1 MYKKFLLDHY
11 HCPVNFGTLKDYNFS
26 IELINF
32 ACSDKI
38 RFQAQIEHNI
48 FKNIAFQGEGCIISQ
63 ATASIL
69 SEHILNKDFMFIEC
83 ITKSDMLGLTEL
95 DLGPTRLKCIM
106 LSLEAILAGI
116 KKFRDTK
123 V

>member
-69 SEHILNKDFMFIEC
+69 SEHILNKDLKYVEN
-83 ITKSDMLGLTEL
+83 ITEDTMLELIQL
-95 DLGPTRLKCIM
+95 DLGPMRLKCVM
-106 LSLEAILAGI
+106 LSLEAIKVGI
-116 KKFRDTK
+116 KKYKTK
-123 V
+123 